1 MQPQQINTAL
11 AHYSYQ
17 PLEFSKS
24 GALVD
29 ERQLDAV
36 GALAGN
42 VSDLIVVSH
51 GWNNTMDQAQELYG
65 ELAVRFDELRDA
77 GREPGL
83 AGRTLGVV
91 GVLWPSKR
99 FAEADLIPG
108 GAAGLANED
117 PVLTAELLAMR
128 GAFSAPGADAA
139 LAEAAGLVGE
149 LNTSPT
155 ARRRY
160 ADLLRSLV
168 THAGDEA
175 SDPDTEFFSMDG
187 ADLMDQLDQLN
198 AEDLL
203 EPPGPSGQ
211 QGGAMMVPV
220 GAGLPGDPQGEAAR
234 IDLIGGLLGTG
245 RSLLNYTTFYEMKT
259 RAGSIGAT
267 GLAPVLQD
275 RVIGR
280 TRLHLVGHSFGAR
293 LVTAAATS
301 LPTSAA
307 VRSIS
312 LLQGAFSHYAFA
324 HDWAPGQ
331 DGMFRRL
338 VTSNR
343 LTGPMLVTHTRNDT
357 AVGVAYALASRIAG
371 QVATA
376 IGDASSRYGGLGSN
390 GAQLTPEAV
399 PGQLLDV
406 TDNYSLAA
414 GKVYNLRADDFI
426 ADHGAVKGPQ
436 VAHAILTAVTAT

>member
-1 MQPQQINTAL
+1 MQPEQIDTAL
-11 AHYSYQ
+11 AHYCYQ

-29 ERQLDAV
+29 ERQVDAV
-36 GALAGN
+36 GELAGQ
-42 VSDLIVVSH
+42 VTDLLVVSH
-51 GWNNTMDQAQELYG
+51 GWNNTMDQARDLYG
-65 ELAVRFDELRDA
+65 ELAVRFDELRDT

-83 AGRTLGVV
+83 ADRNLGMV

-108 GAAGLANED
+108 GAAGLAHQD

-149 LNTSPT
+149 LNTSPA

-168 THAGDEA
+168 THAGDEV

-187 ADLMDQLDQLN
+187 AELMDQLDDLN
-198 AEDLL
+198 PEDLL
-203 EPPGPSGQ
+203 EPPGPPGE

-220 GAGLPGDPQGEAAR
+220 GAGMPDDPQGYAAR
-234 IDLIGGLLGTG
+234 INLIGGLLGTG
-245 RSLLNYTTFYEMKT
+245 RSMLNYTTFYEMKA
-259 RAGSIGAT
+259 RAGTIGAT
-267 GLAPVLQD
+267 ALAPVLQD
-275 RVIGR
+275 QVIGK

-293 LVTAAATS
+293 LVTAASSS

-324 HDWAPGQ
+324 ENWSPGH

-338 VTSNR
+338 VTSSR
-343 LTGPMLVTHTRNDT
+343 LAGPMLVTHTRNDT
-357 AVGVAYALASRIAG
+357 AVGVAYAIASRIAG
-371 QVATA
+371 QVAAA

-399 PGQLLDV
+399 PGELLDA
-406 TDNYSLAA
+406 TGDYSLAA
-414 GKVYNLRADDFI
+414 GKVYNLLADRFI
-426 ADHGAVKGPQ
+426 SDHGAVKGPE
-436 VAHAILTAVTAT
+436 VAHAILAAVMAT